1 MRPTEFAATDA
12 SFSEIEARISDR
24 TGFTLAQLVSI
35 ARISRPNILIVG
47 VDAEAD
53 ALITLLGS
61 QLPPPVHSFHGR
73 GDSELPRGGGRV
85 VLENAAALPIAAQ
98 HALLEWFDSYPRSSQ
113 TIALARQPLWPLVK
127 ERRFLR
133 RLFYRLNTLTLHVGP
148 GPADD

>member
-1 MRPTEFAATDA
+1 MKPTVFAGTDA
-12 SFSEIEARISDR
+12 SFSEAESHVFER
-24 TGFTLAQLVSI
+24 TGFTVAQLVSI

-47 VDAEAD
+47 MDAEAD
-53 ALITLLGS
+53 ALLTLLGS
-61 QLPPPVHSFHGR
+61 QLPPPVHSFRGR

-113 TIALARQPLWPLVK
+113 TMALARQPLWPLVK
-127 ERRFLR
+127 QRRFLR

-148 GPADD
+148 HPADD